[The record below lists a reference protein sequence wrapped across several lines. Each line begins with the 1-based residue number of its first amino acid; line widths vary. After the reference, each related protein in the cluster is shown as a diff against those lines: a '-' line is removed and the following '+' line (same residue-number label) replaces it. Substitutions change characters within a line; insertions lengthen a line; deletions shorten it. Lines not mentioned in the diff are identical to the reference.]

1 MSRKEAYGYAVA
13 RIRAMEQRLL
23 DAAAFARLLDAED
36 TASVLKILG
45 ETSYASV
52 LTSVSGES
60 GFDKVLETALHD
72 TYEEIG
78 SFVPDKEL
86 INLLRLQ
93 YDFSN
98 VKVMLKSLFNARS
111 GGKNGT
117 FSPLW
122 PPIPSTGSFQTRR
135 LRNISFCPS
144 ASTPSIQNA
153 SLSGNRAKMCLR
165 RRGCLTARCST

>member
-1 MSRKEAYGYAVA
+1 M
-13 RIRAMEQRLL
+13 
-23 DAAAFARLLDAED
+23 
-36 TASVLKILG
+36 
-45 ETSYASV
+45 

-98 VKVMLKSLFNARS
+98 VKVMLKMCIRDRPSRRARGGGLPTFGSCAAPLKGAELRLRSSRS
-111 GGKNGT
+111 GAI
-117 FSPLW
+117 F
-122 PPIPSTGSFQTRR
+122 
-135 LRNISFCPS
+135 
-144 ASTPSIQNA
+144 
-153 SLSGNRAKMCLR
+153 
-165 RRGCLTARCST
+165 